1 MTVVTIRSEE
11 ARIQWL
17 ETIDAAYVDR
27 KDVVIERY
35 GKPIVTV
42 VNYIKW
48 QDVMRRLKELELVQR
63 TRQRYEE
70 MKADPSLIV
79 TEEEYQGMLEKEG
92 LAV

>member
-11 ARIQWL
+11 ARIQWR
-17 ETIDAAYVDR
+17 ETIEAAYVDR

-48 QDVMRRLKELELVQR
+48 QDVMRRLKELELAQR

-79 TEEEYQGMLEKEG
+79 TEEEYQGILKKEG